1 MCAESLGSL
10 LRRNSDVI
18 LAALCGTEPVYKHV
32 KLSGYR
38 DLILGEEKMWKGE
51 GKKMPMKMVSPREN
65 QNELRIPRKYRNI
78 RIDINTF
85 TNVCWYKHI

>member
-10 LRRNSDVI
+10 LRRNSDVV

-38 DLILGEEKMWKGE
+38 DLILGEEK
-51 GKKMPMKMVSPREN
+51 
-65 QNELRIPRKYRNI
+65 
-78 RIDINTF
+78 
-85 TNVCWYKHI
+85 NVERGG